1 MSMSADSS
9 GKSFEMTISVDA
21 ADIDALGHVNNAVYV
36 RWIQDVAVAHWQVLA
51 PPHIQAEVLWVVLRH
66 EIDYK
71 QPAFQPD
78 VIVLRTWV
86 GAAEGLRFDRFT
98 EVLRAPER
106 KVLAQARTVW
116 VPIDPKTNRPRRVSA
131 ELRNLFS
138 V

>member
-1 MSMSADSS
+1 MTADSS

-51 PPHIQAEVLWVVLRH
+51 PEQVQAEVLWVVLRH

-71 QPAFQPD
+71 QPAFQQD
-78 VIVLRTWV
+78 VIILRTWV
-86 GAAEGLRFDRFT
+86 GTAAGLLFDRFT
-98 EVLRAPER
+98 EILLAPDR

-116 VPIDPKTNRPRRVSA
+116 VPIDPKTDRPRRVSA
-131 ELRNLFS
+131 ELRSLFS
-138 V
+138 A

>member
-1 MSMSADSS
+1 MSADAS

-21 ADIDALGHVNNAVYV
+21 ADIDALGHVNNAVYI

-51 PPHIQAEVLWVVLRH
+51 PPQVQAEVLWVVLRH

-71 QPAFQPD
+71 QPAFQQD
-78 VIVLRTWV
+78 VIILRTWV
-86 GAAEGLRFDRFT
+86 GVAEGLRFDRFT
-98 EVLRAPER
+98 EILRAPDR

-131 ELRNLFS
+131 ELRTLFS
-138 V
+138 A